1 LLDDT
6 TDFNFD
12 IDHFLGLS
20 ELSVLQNTLP
30 VTAVNVAKW
39 VVIKKIRAGA
49 INSFN
54 DSEGDSDVVA
64 GNQMPR
70 AHLNQH
76 LCLQKPAYV
85 IYVACE
91 GRPDQVLTQK

>member
-1 LLDDT
+1 
-6 TDFNFD
+6 
-12 IDHFLGLS
+12 
-20 ELSVLQNTLP
+20 
-30 VTAVNVAKW
+30 VTAAKDTKRT
-39 VVIKKIRAGA
+39 VIKKIRAGA
-49 INSFN
+49 VKSFN
-54 DSEGDSDVVA
+54 DIDGDSDVVA